1 MLKIKKLWK
10 MKFVRILSEE
20 KIDYKFTSS
29 VEISTI
35 AHLYVCTV
43 RLKYRSVKSVCG
55 RVANISASHA
65 AYDSRMPSKGWMIV
79 LLSVARFDRTGY
91 TSLVCTG
98 GTCFWCL
105 MEPMGTCASLRD
117 ESRVSLHF
125 YVSCRTFNCHLYS
138 I

>member
-10 MKFVRILSEE
+10 MTFVRILSEE
-20 KIDYKFTSS
+20 KIDYKFTISI
-29 VEISTI
+29 EISTI

-43 RLKYRSVKSVCG
+43 RLKCRNVKSVCG

-65 AYDSRMPSKGWMIV
+65 AYDSRMRSKGWMIV

-105 MEPMGTCASLRD
+105 MDSYGNLRIASRWVTCLVAF
-117 ESRVSLHF
+117 LHF
-125 YVSCRTFNCHLYS
+125 LSYV
-138 I
+138 